1 MENGGLDPMPVE
13 QRLLLESIFN
23 LFCLTIGMPPYVDL
37 IDSYGDAESN
47 DFDPTQMSSQHFAYS

>member
-1 MENGGLDPMPVE
+1 MPVE